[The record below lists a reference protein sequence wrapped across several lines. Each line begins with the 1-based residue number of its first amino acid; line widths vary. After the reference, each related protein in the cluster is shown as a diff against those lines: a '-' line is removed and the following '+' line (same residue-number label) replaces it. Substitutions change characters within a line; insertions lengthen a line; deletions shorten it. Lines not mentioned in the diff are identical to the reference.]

1 MSAPADL
8 ILPCPDAETLREIC
22 GWDGFRPA
30 TMPASEFPVDVVRFE
45 ASASRPVVISRAK
58 RAETLKAM
66 PASLR
71 SRAEAAFE
79 RSARRQPRLRW
90 GHGRHLDFETGPAV
104 MGILNVT
111 PDSFSDGGLHFE
123 RGRAVDRALEMFSEG
138 AAIVDVGGES
148 TRPANYGEAAP
159 LPSDEE
165 IARVVPVIEAIRAKT
180 DAPLSIDT
188 RKAAV
193 AKAALEAGAD
203 LVNDVSAGRF
213 DSDMLGTIAAGGA
226 GAILMHMKGTDPR
239 TMQDDLRYGH
249 LVGEIASFLADAAR
263 RAADAGIPP
272 DAIALDPGLGF
283 GKAPGDNL
291 VLLRHLAAFRTL
303 GFALAAG
310 ASRKGFV
317 RRFSG
322 VSENASAAE
331 RLPGSLAALGAAA
344 AGGAAILRVH
354 DVADSVRFL
363 RMAGAIAR
371 AASPAPADSGSPSP
385 AASPAGSAAR

>member
-1 MSAPADL
+1 MTPAADL
-8 ILPCPDAETLREIC
+8 VIPARDAGSLSEIC

-30 TMPASEFPVDVVRFE
+30 SFPPSDFPVDVVRFE
-45 ASASRPVVISRAK
+45 GSASRPVVIARSR

-71 SRAEAAFE
+71 QRAEAAFGRAGRRPARLALARG
-79 RSARRQPRLRW
+79 RS
-90 GHGRHLDFETGPAV
+90 LDFSAGPAV

-111 PDSFSDGGLHFE
+111 PDSFSDGGLYLDRE
-123 RGRAVDRALEMFSEG
+123 AAVARALAMFDEG

-148 TRPANYGEAAP
+148 TRPANYGQAQP
-159 LPSDEE
+159 LSAGEE

-193 AKAALEAGAD
+193 ARAAVAAGAD

-213 DSDMLGTIAAGGA
+213 DEDLLGTIAAAGA

-239 TMQDDLRYGH
+239 TMQDDLSYGH
-249 LVGEIASFLADAAR
+249 LLGDIASFLAEAAGR
-263 RAADAGIPP
+263 AAAAGIAADAI
-272 DAIALDPGLGF
+272 AIDPGLGF
-283 GKAPGDNL
+283 GKSPEDNL
-291 VLLRHLAAFRTL
+291 ALLRHFPAFASL
-303 GFALAAG
+303 GFPVAAG

-322 VSENASAAE
+322 VSETASAAE
-331 RLPGSLAALGAAA
+331 RLPGSLAALSAAA
-344 AGGAAILRVH
+344 AGGASILRVH
-354 DVADSVRFL
+354 DVADSVRYL
-363 RMAGAIAR
+363 RMSGAIAR
-371 AASPAPADSGSPSP
+371 AATAAPST
-385 AASPAGSAAR
+385 AAAEASAR

>member
-1 MSAPADL
+1 
-8 ILPCPDAETLREIC
+8 
-22 GWDGFRPA
+22 
-30 TMPASEFPVDVVRFE
+30 MPASEFPVDVVRFE

-58 RAETLKAM
+58 RSETLKAM

-159 LPSDEE
+159 LPPEEE

-213 DSDMLGTIAAGGA
+213 DADMLGTIAAGGA

-263 RAADAGIPP
+263 RAADGGHPARTRSPWTRAS
-272 DAIALDPGLGF
+272 DSARVPGTTSSCS
-283 GKAPGDNL
+283 ATSRRSARWASRS
-291 VLLRHLAAFRTL
+291 LRARPARDSS
-303 GFALAAG
+303 G
-310 ASRKGFV
+310 ASRAFRKTPRPPRGCRARSRLSAP
-317 RRFSG
+317 RRRAEPRS
-322 VSENASAAE
+322 SACTTS
-331 RLPGSLAALGAAA
+331 R
-344 AGGAAILRVH
+344 I
-354 DVADSVRFL
+354 RFAYL
-363 RMAGAIAR
+363 RMTGAIAR
-371 AASPAPADSGSPSP
+371 AATTPGSPSPAPTTSGSPSP
-385 AASPAGSAAR
+385 AGSPAGSAAL